1 MPARLPA
8 AARAVAALAL
18 GVLLSAGALPAQGR
32 EAGRGAATVTA
43 PLPPSRPGGQP
54 GAPAIPAAPP
64 TQPRRAPT
72 LPQASFAP
80 SEQSE
85 ASACLRGLNA
95 SAGNLVRRAAPAAPA
110 SEGCQV
116 DDPVMVEALAA
127 RLADGAGQVRL
138 QPPPTI
144 SCELARTL
152 SQWLDSSLQPL
163 ARGAFGR
170 ELTAL
175 QVGGGHECRR
185 RNRQAQTP
193 LSEHASGRAL
203 DIFAFHL
210 GEERRGGIVVS
221 VEKPGGLVQAR
232 FLEAVRHS
240 ACGAFMTALGPG
252 SDAAHANHLHVDIQ
266 QRRAASSRFC
276 Q

>member
-1 MPARLPA
+1 MPTRLPA

-43 PLPPSRPGGQP
+43 PLPPSRPGARP
-54 GAPAIPAAPP
+54 GAPAI
-64 TQPRRAPT
+64 
-72 LPQASFAP
+72 
-80 SEQSE
+80 
-85 ASACLRGLNA
+85 
-95 SAGNLVRRAAPAAPA
+95 PAAPA

-116 DDPVMVEALAA
+116 DDPVMVEALAV

-138 QPPPTI
+138 LPPPTV

-152 SQWLDSSLQPL
+152 SQWLDTSLQPL

>member
-8 AARAVAALAL
+8 SGRDGAALA
-18 GVLLSAGALPAQGR
+18 VAILLSAGVLPALGR
-32 EAGRGAATVTA
+32 EAGRDAATVTT
-43 PLPPSRPGGQP
+43 PLPPSRPAGP
-54 GAPAIPAAPP
+54 DAPAIPPP
-64 TQPRRAPT
+64 TPLRPAPAS
-72 LPQASFAP
+72 PQASP
-80 SEQSE
+80 TTVEQPE
-85 ASACLRGLNA
+85 ASACLRALTA
-95 SAGNLVRRAAPAAPA
+95 TPGNLVRRAAPAAPA

-116 DDPVMVEALAA
+116 ADPVVVEALAV
-127 RLADGAGQVRL
+127 RLADGPGQVRL
-138 QPPPTI
+138 IPPPTV
-144 SCELARTL
+144 SCELAGTL
-152 SQWLDSSLQPL
+152 SGWLDTSLQPL

-185 RNRQAQTP
+185 RNRQGQTP

-210 GEERRGGIVVS
+210 GEEKRGGIVVS
-221 VEKPGGLVQAR
+221 VEKPGGLVQTR
-232 FLEAVRHS
+232 FLEAARHS

-266 QRRAASSRFC
+266 QRRAPASRFC